1 VRRWLIVLV
10 VLAVAVAAAYLLL
23 RPKAPP
29 PPPPPVADEAT
40 VRSTTSGEIVGF
52 RTPKG
57 AFAWLGLPFA
67 APPVGALRWQAP
79 TAPAAWTGRREALA
93 VGSLCVQFP
102 SLLSGAGRSPSSSEP
117 VGDEDCLYLNV
128 YAPPVAPADGAQLPV
143 MLWIHGGGNSI
154 GHGGSYDGSVL
165 AARHDVIVVTI
176 NYRLGPFGW
185 FAHPA
190 LHPPGTAPIDASG
203 NYGTLDAIA
212 ALEWVRA
219 NIAAFGGDP
228 GNVTIFGES
237 AGGTDVLTLLVSPLA
252 KGLFHRAIVQS
263 GGLGLT
269 PLSEAANYADHGGH
283 AYSGREIVNRMLVR
297 DGRAADTAAARA
309 VQDGLSDAEIR
320 DALRGQKAFD
330 LMRLYQGGG
339 FGMIDAPDVFADG
352 TVLPANTVTAELF
365 ADPDRYNAVP
375 TILGTNRDEI
385 ALFLSRS
392 PRWTENLLWIF
403 PRLKDEA
410 AYPRYVRYSSDAW
423 KARGV
428 DSIADAM
435 SRAQGETVYAYR
447 FDWDEEPSIMGFDLS
462 KALGAAHGLEIA
474 FVFGN
479 FESGLGL
486 SYIYPATPTRDALSA
501 SMMSYWAQFAHAGA
515 PGRGRSGSEV
525 EWTPWGRDGNTMI
538 VFDTATDGG
547 VRMSSERVTFES
559 LRARLHDDSSFAEVK
574 DRCEIYAQIFR
585 GDLFDADEWESLRCS
600 QFEPESFRG
609 F

>member
-1 VRRWLIVLV
+1 
-10 VLAVAVAAAYLLL
+10 
-23 RPKAPP
+23 
-29 PPPPPVADEAT
+29 
-40 VRSTTSGEIVGF
+40 
-52 RTPKG
+52 
-57 AFAWLGLPFA
+57 
-67 APPVGALRWQAP
+67 
-79 TAPAAWTGRREALA
+79 
-93 VGSLCVQFP
+93 
-102 SLLSGAGRSPSSSEP
+102 
-117 VGDEDCLYLNV
+117 
-128 YAPPVAPADGAQLPV
+128 
-143 MLWIHGGGNSI
+143 
-154 GHGGSYDGSVL
+154 
-165 AARHDVIVVTI
+165 
-176 NYRLGPFGW
+176 
-185 FAHPA
+185 
-190 LHPPGTAPIDASG
+190 
-203 NYGTLDAIA
+203 
-212 ALEWVRA
+212 
-219 NIAAFGGDP
+219 
-228 GNVTIFGES
+228 
-237 AGGTDVLTLLVSPLA
+237 
-252 KGLFHRAIVQS
+252 
-263 GGLGLT
+263 
-269 PLSEAANYADHGGH
+269 
-283 AYSGREIVNRMLVR
+283 
-297 DGRAADTAAARA
+297 
-309 VQDGLSDAEIR
+309 
-320 DALRGQKAFD
+320 
-330 LMRLYQGGG
+330 
-339 FGMIDAPDVFADG
+339 
-352 TVLPANTVTAELF
+352 
-365 ADPDRYNAVP
+365 
-375 TILGTNRDEI
+375 
-385 ALFLSRS
+385 
-392 PRWTENLLWIF
+392 
-403 PRLKDEA
+403 
-410 AYPRYVRYSSDAW
+410 VRYSSDAW